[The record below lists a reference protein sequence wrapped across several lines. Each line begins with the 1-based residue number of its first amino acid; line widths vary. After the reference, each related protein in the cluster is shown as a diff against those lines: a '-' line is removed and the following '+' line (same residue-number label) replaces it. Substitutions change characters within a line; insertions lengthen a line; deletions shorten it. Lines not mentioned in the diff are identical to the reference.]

1 MLNTVAELAGE
12 EFVEVAAWL
21 DNRDREVDIFG
32 TVMARLTSGA
42 LVTMHGCGDTIPSC
56 ESDIRVFC
64 SGAIIRTSAWG
75 RFLEIQESGSP
86 TFKPLP
92 VPESAGVWEE
102 FLAIR
107 AGKIANTSPPEVGL
121 RMAILWDAIQ
131 RSAAR
136 RGEVVSC
143 QPMRERS

>member
-32 TVMARLTSGA
+32 TVMARLASGA

-64 SGAIIRTSAWG
+64 SRAIIRTSAWG
-75 RFLEIQESGSP
+75 RFLEIQEAGKP
-86 TFKPLP
+86 TFEP
-92 VPESAGVWEE
+92 VPIRESAGVWEE
-102 FLAIR
+102 FLSIR
-107 AGKIANTSPPEVGL
+107 AGKIENPSPPDIGL

-136 RGEVVSC
+136 HGEVVAC
-143 QPMRERS
+143 QPMKTRS